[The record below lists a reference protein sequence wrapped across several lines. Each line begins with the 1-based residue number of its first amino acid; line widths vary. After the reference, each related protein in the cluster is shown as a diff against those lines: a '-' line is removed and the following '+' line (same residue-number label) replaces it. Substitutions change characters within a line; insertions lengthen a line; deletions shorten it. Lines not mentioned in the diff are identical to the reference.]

1 MKGYSFDAE
10 KHHHLYDGKRMYGC
24 TSVLQHWGDKSGLI
38 NWAANCAVDYLTEYL
53 NADECNLSKET
64 RLRILEEART
74 AHTKKRDKA
83 GDNGTKVHAEL
94 EVMMNNWIEGE
105 LVLPSDYSDVVTKVR
120 DWMLTNGIT
129 PLKSEMPVY
138 SLEHFY
144 AGIADGV
151 IEKDGKKYILDF
163 KTSGYVYTTAFFQ
176 MGAYAH
182 AIKEMKPGAEIA
194 GTVVVHIPRGKSFN
208 PDKNTYWFY
217 DIEVLEQG
225 FLNILSTYKT
235 DQALQKLVEFKYSN
249 KTSIKI

>member
-1 MKGYSFDAE
+1 MYAFDPVA
-10 KHHHLYDGKRMYGC
+10 HVHTWNGARMYGV
-24 TSVLQHWGDKSGLI
+24 TSILSSWGDKSGLI
-38 NWAANCAVDYLTEYL
+38 NWAANCAVDY
-53 NADECNLSKET
+53 
-64 RLRILEEART
+64 ILENRVVIGTPDDESVWLEART

-94 EVMMNNWIEGE
+94 EIMMNNWIEGE

-120 DWMLTNGIT
+120 DWMLINDIT

-138 SLEHFY
+138 SIEHFY

-176 MGAYAH
+176 MGAYAR
-182 AIKEMKPGAEIA
+182 AIREMKAGAEIA

-208 PDKNTYWFY
+208 PEKNTYWFY

-235 DQALQKLVEFKYSN
+235 DQALQKLIKY
-249 KTSIKI
+249 

>member
-38 NWAANCAVDYLTEYL
+38 NWAANCAVDYIESVANEMSE
-53 NADECNLSKET
+53 NAFQVLQSHLD
-64 RLRILEEART
+64 EART

-83 GDNGTKVHAEL
+83 GDKGTEVHAEL
-94 EVMMNNWIEGE
+94 EIMMNNWIEGE

-120 DWMLTNGIT
+120 DWMLINDIT

-138 SLEHFY
+138 SIEHFY

-176 MGAYAH
+176 MGAYAR
-182 AIKEMKPGAEIA
+182 AIREMKAGAEIA
-194 GTVVVHIPRGKSFN
+194 GCVVVHIPRGKSFN
-208 PDKNTYWFY
+208 PEKNTYWFY

-235 DQALQKLVEFKYSN
+235 DQALQKL
-249 KTSIKI
+249 IKW

>member
-1 MKGYSFDAE
+1 MYKFDPVA
-10 KHHHLYDGKRMYGC
+10 HVHTWNGARMYGV
-24 TSVLQHWGDKSGLI
+24 TSILSSWGDKSGLV
-38 NWAANCAVDYLTEYL
+38 NWSANCACDHIEKYVESQSELMPRDLYPIIEQ
-53 NADECNLSKET
+53 
-64 RLRILEEART
+64 ART

-94 EVMMNNWIEGE
+94 EIMMNNWIEGE

-120 DWMLTNGIT
+120 DWMLINDIT

-138 SLEHFY
+138 SIEHFY

-176 MGAYAH
+176 MGAYAR
-182 AIKEMKPGAEIA
+182 AIREMKAGAEIA
-194 GTVVVHIPRGKSFN
+194 GAVVVHIPRGKSFN
-208 PDKNTYWFY
+208 PEKNTYWFY

-235 DQALQKLVEFKYSN
+235 DKVLEKL
-249 KTSIKI
+249 IKW